1 MVKRPMP
8 KTLSAWFVLAAGIM
22 AIVGLWTSTSL
33 GDSAM
38 DLSIHDT
45 YFVIA
50 NHHLVLASAFLCL
63 LCAFIYWGFQ
73 KWTKHRIN
81 GTLGLIHLGM
91 TAIGL
96 IGIITPLHLMTSVS
110 APRRYYEYSA
120 VVPTD
125 GYSWM
130 ADANSTVSGSA
141 IVCLIGQIVLL
152 ANIILTL
159 ARRPAA

>member
-1 MVKRPMP
+1 MVKRPIH
-8 KTLSAWFVLAAGIM
+8 KTLPAWFVLAAGIA
-22 AIVGLWTSTSL
+22 AIVGLWTSASL

-50 NHHLVLASAFLCL
+50 NHHVILASAIFCL
-63 LCAFIYWGFQ
+63 VCASIYWGFQ

-81 GTLGLIHLGM
+81 GTLGVIHLGM

-96 IGIITPLHLMTSVS
+96 IGIITPLHLMNGIS
-110 APRRYYEYSA
+110 APRRYYEYTTA
-120 VVPTD
+120 VSTN
-125 GYSWM
+125 GHSWM
-130 ADANSTVSGSA
+130 ANANTTVSVSA
-141 IVCLIGQIVLL
+141 IVFLMGQIVLL

-159 ARRPAA
+159 ARRPAI